1 MLSDR
6 NKTLVVVFL
15 GILCVV
21 LAYFLLFSKS
31 LSFVPSSQITSRE
44 FASVFQNSSKV
55 VILMDVRSVSDD
67 TLRSNILQCG
77 VDFAGSSGF
86 GGKSVSYRSI
96 DDSECVTD
104 LGRFDRSFCFSD
116 LSSSLTIYIQQGNST
131 SFYSNGMVVGVGK
144 SYPVGS
150 CAIHATRS

>member
-21 LAYFLLFSKS
+21 LTYFLLFSKS
-31 LSFVPSSQITSRE
+31 LSFTPSSQVTPEE
-44 FASVFQNSSKV
+44 FGSIFQNSSKV
-55 VILMDVRSVSDD
+55 VILMDVRSVTDD
-67 TLRSNILQCG
+67 ASRSNILQCG

-86 GGKSVSYRSI
+86 GGKNVSYRSI

-116 LSSSLTIYIQQGNST
+116 LSSSLTIYIQSGNDT

-144 SYPVGS
+144 SYPVGLCS
-150 CAIHATRS
+150 IHAARN